1 MSTLPTAA
9 AITPDFLA
17 LVQSFLPPY
26 LAAGLDMD
34 AAIVEAVRDVRD
46 WAADRK
52 ARLAS
57 DPAYKAK
64 VLAFCTEQVWLA
76 CRAQGA
82 AQVAK

>member
-1 MSTLPTAA
+1 MSTPSAALP
-9 AITPDFLA
+9 PDFIA
-17 LVQSFLPPY
+17 LVASFLPSH
-26 LAAGLDMD
+26 LAAGLSPDD
-34 AAIVEAVRDVRD
+34 AIAAAVRDVRD

-76 CRAQGA
+76 CRAG
-82 AQVAK
+82 QVST